1 MKKEHVFILTCST
14 GIIGVF
20 RDYTDAFHVLEF
32 YENHRFRKLKIEQH
46 TIS

>member
-20 RDYTDAFHVLEF
+20 RDYTDAIHVLEF
-32 YENHRFRKLKIEQH
+32 YESNGFSKLKIEQH
-46 TIS
+46 PIS